1 MLILVIARHLD
12 SSLLMFRRICAP
24 PEFGI
29 RIFNPTKIPLSYES
43 EQLIVKNENPSELLG
58 IVICKRNDM
67 DRIKNGDG
75 KQIVMILYG
84 VDGFSDEEPFIFV

>member
-1 MLILVIARHLD
+1 
-12 SSLLMFRRICAP
+12 
-24 PEFGI
+24 
-29 RIFNPTKIPLSYES
+29 
-43 EQLIVKNENPSELLG
+43 
-58 IVICKRNDM
+58 M